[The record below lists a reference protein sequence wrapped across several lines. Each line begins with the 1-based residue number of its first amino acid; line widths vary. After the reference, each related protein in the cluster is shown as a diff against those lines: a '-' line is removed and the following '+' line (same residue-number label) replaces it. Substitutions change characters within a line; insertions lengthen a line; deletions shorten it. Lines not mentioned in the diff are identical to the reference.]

1 MEAGVVL
8 DTIRTGPTTKR
19 ARVVRVV
26 VHPVELVPWVVL
38 EQRDKVM
45 RVHLHQ
51 RVTIVVVVGVRV
63 KLVRGV
69 KIVRPKPMVVTVNSQ
84 TF

>member
-1 MEAGVVL
+1 VEAGVVL
-8 DTIRTGPTTKR
+8 DTIRTDLTMKR

-26 VHPVELVPWVVL
+26 VHPVEVVL
-38 EQRDKVM
+38 LVVQERRVKVT

-51 RVTIVVVVGVRV
+51 RVTIVVVVVVRV

-69 KIVRPKPMVVTVNSQ
+69 KIVRPKPMAVTVNSLI
-84 TF
+84 F

>member
-1 MEAGVVL
+1 MVL

-19 ARVVRVV
+19 SQVVRVV
-26 VHPVELVPWVVL
+26 VHPVELVPLVVL

-45 RVHLHQ
+45 QVHLHQ

-63 KLVRGV
+63 KLVNGV
-69 KIVRPKPMVVTVNSQ
+69 RIVRLKLTVVTVNRLI
-84 TF
+84 F

>member
-1 MEAGVVL
+1 VGVVVVL
-8 DTIRTGPTTKR
+8 DTIRTGLITKR

-26 VHPVELVPWVVL
+26 VHPVELVQWVVQ
-38 EQRDKVM
+38 ERQVKVM

-51 RVTIVVVVGVRV
+51 RVTIVVVVVVRV

-69 KIVRPKPMVVTVNSQ
+69 QPMVLKLMVVTVNRR

>member
-1 MEAGVVL
+1 VEAGVVL
-8 DTIRTGPTTKR
+8 DTIRTGLTTKR

-26 VHPVELVPWVVL
+26 VHPVDLVPLVVQ
-38 EQRDKVM
+38 ERRVKVT
-45 RVHLHQ
+45 RVHLQQ
-51 RVTIVVVVGVRV
+51 RVTIVVVVVVRV

-69 KIVRPKPMVVTVNSQ
+69 KMVRPKPMVVTVNRQ

>member
-1 MEAGVVL
+1 MVL

-19 ARVVRVV
+19 PQVVRVV
-26 VHPVELVPWVVL
+26 VHPVELVPWVVQ
-38 EQRDKVM
+38 ERRDKVT

-51 RVTIVVVVGVRV
+51 RVTIVVVVVVRV

-69 KIVRPKPMVVTVNSQ
+69 RPMVLKPMVVTVNSQ

>member
-19 ARVVRVV
+19 PQVVRVV
-26 VHPVELVPWVVL
+26 VHPVELVPWVVR
-38 EQRDKVM
+38 ERQVKVM

-51 RVTIVVVVGVRV
+51 RVTIVVVVVVRV

-69 KIVRPKPMVVTVNSQ
+69 KMVRPKPMVVTVNRLI
-84 TF
+84 F